1 LKIYIAGSCFYSL
14 DISIYNYD
22 NIFMDIDMFH
32 PFYVI
37 IGTLAFFAVFG
48 IVGILIEPLLRDKEQ
63 PQT

>member
-1 LKIYIAGSCFYSL
+1 
-14 DISIYNYD
+14 
-22 NIFMDIDMFH
+22 MFH

-37 IGTLAFFAVFG
+37 IGALAFFAIIG